1 MIVAFGLEEEIFKRR
16 NESVPSLGTV
26 VYADSPELVM
36 QAQVDK
42 MLETMRQQLYG
53 PSDRSK
59 WERIGQ
65 PLFESVVDWGIII
78 NPYSPPK
85 LRTKA
90 ISRQIERFIEL
101 N

>member
-1 MIVAFGLEEEIFKRR
+1 MIISPGLSDEIFKRR
-16 NESVPSLGTV
+16 NESIPSLGTV
-26 VYADSPELVM
+26 VYADAVDNPL
-36 QAQVDK
+36 QAKVDEI
-42 MLETMRQQLYG
+42 LEQMRRQLYG

-65 PLFESVVDWGIII
+65 PLFESIVDWGIII

-90 ISRQIERFIEL
+90 IARQIERFIEL
-101 N
+101 S